1 MRSSWL
7 VLSLLAGVLIFGTA
21 AAPTAGV
28 READRLQREADV
40 ARSGGQWDIAAPRYM
55 KLAELFPETPHGRAG
70 ASRARE
76 MRAWAREP
84 DRSPASEDPVSWIH
98 EIADF
103 FTWP

>member
-1 MRSSWL
+1 MRSDRL
-7 VLSLLAGVLIFGTA
+7 VLSLLAGVLILGTG
-21 AAPTAGV
+21 AAPTGGV

-40 ARSGGQWDIAAPRYM
+40 ARSGGQWDIAASRYM
-55 KLAELFPETPHGRAG
+55 KLVEFFPETPHGRVG

-76 MRAWAREP
+76 MRAWARKP
-84 DRSPASEDPVSWIH
+84 DRSPASEDPVSWIY